1 MDPTGHPVP
10 TGPNPEAIAAAHAL
24 LDAARAGDIGHVL
37 AWVDRGAPV
46 DLRDPAGNSLLMLA
60 AYHGHAALVTALAD
74 RGADVDLL
82 NDRGQSPLAGAVFKM
97 DRPTVEALL
106 AAGADPT
113 AGTPD
118 ARGTAAYFGLTEF
131 TDLLGPA

>member
-1 MDPTGHPVP
+1 M
-10 TGPNPEAIAAAHAL
+10 
-24 LDAARAGDIGHVL
+24 L
-37 AWVDRGAPV
+37 AWVDQGAPV

-82 NDRGQSPLAGAVFKM
+82 NDRGQSALAGAVFKM

-118 ARGTAAYFGLTEF
+118 ARGTAAYVGLTEF